1 MGIPSYYKKL
11 IDTVPGLVIKGSNVN
26 DTNDIQWLFMDY
38 NCLIYHCLHREDTP
52 AYTADNESWESQ
64 FLECIVKYTLKVIKK
79 VSPKM
84 GVFIAIDGVVPM
96 AKMRQQR
103 LRRFKS
109 IWLTQH
115 PEFSENKGDNTSNGP
130 VWDRNSI
137 TPGTVFMSK
146 LRKRLETMIKQD
158 GKKTWVLSSS
168 DEPGEGEHKIIAEW
182 RTRKYTGN
190 FAVYGLDADLIVLT
204 ILGRELCGFEN
215 KVWLFRE
222 EVNAGKIAYDSVGE
236 ELFEWFSINALGDW
250 LSAEFIDVSKRS
262 TFILNYCF
270 AMSVLGN
277 DFLPGSLGLKIR
289 EDGHSELLDI
299 IRTLTHDNI
308 ALVVPE
314 TLQVS
319 YEGIKT
325 LFTILSGTEE
335 ARIQKY
341 IHKKQILS
349 RNITGNNDGADI
361 KLGDNNWPLS
371 HIEENILVNGKMLQQ
386 SWKETYLTHFFNG
399 FTFNKRA
406 VHRVC
411 KDYLYGIQ
419 WIWAYYTGI
428 YENVCFNW
436 FYPFN
441 LPPLWIWLKDYL
453 NECVIMPEFPE
464 KVLVRATDIR
474 PVEQLVLVL
483 PLESWSLIPACLE
496 KRLPHLA
503 PQFYPSEF
511 SFESVGK
518 RYFWECE
525 SMIPLP
531 SILEVKEI
539 IRINTNTNSDG

>member
-1 MGIPSYYKKL
+1 
-11 IDTVPGLVIKGSNVN
+11 
-26 DTNDIQWLFMDY
+26 MDY

-52 AYTADNESWESQ
+52 AYTTTNESWEEE
-64 FLECIVKYTLKVIKK
+64 FLECVVKYTLKVIKK
-79 VSPKM
+79 VNPKT
-84 GVFIAIDGVVPM
+84 GVFIGIDGVVPM

-115 PEFSENKGDNTSNGP
+115 PEFGEHTSNGP

-137 TPGTVFMSK
+137 TPGTVFMKK
-146 LRKRLETMIKQD
+146 LRKRLETMISRE
-158 GKKTWVLSSS
+158 GKKSWILSSS

-182 RTRKYTGN
+182 RTGKYTGN

-204 ILGRELCGFEN
+204 ILGSELGHNKALFD

-222 EVNAGKIAYDSVGE
+222 EVNGGKIAYDSVGE
-236 ELFEWFSINALGDW
+236 ELFEWFSINTLGDW
-250 LSAEFIDVSKRS
+250 LAAEFICTASRRA
-262 TFILNYCF
+262 FILNYCF

-299 IRTLTHDNI
+299 IRTLTHNNV
-308 ALVVPE
+308 ALIDSD

-319 YEGIKT
+319 YEGLKT
-325 LFTILSGTEE
+325 LFTVLSTNEE

-341 IHKKQILS
+341 IHKKQILA
-349 RNITGNNDGADI
+349 RNINGNNDGAEI

-371 HIEENILVNGKMLQQ
+371 HIEENVLINGKILEK

-399 FTFNKRA
+399 FTFNKRSID
-406 VHRVC
+406 RIC

-436 FYPFN
+436 FYAFN
-441 LPPLWIWLKDYL
+441 LPPLWVWLKDYL
-453 NECVIMPEFPE
+453 SEFMIMPEFPE

-483 PLESWSLIPACLE
+483 PLESWSLIPPCVE
-496 KRLPHLA
+496 KKLPQVA
-503 PQFYPSEF
+503 PQFYPSTF

-539 IRINTNTNSDG
+539 IRIITNTNRDG